1 MIHKLNA
8 KNYGMNDD
16 ILKDNIETKLLFDI
30 WIEDEGTIV
39 EIDNGIVI
47 LSGGVDSDS
56 QRVRAYEYICS
67 LFEVEATNAEFSVPV
82 SSRLQ
87 EVQNDLVI
95 E

>member
-47 LSGGVDSDS
+47 LSGEVDSDS
-56 QRVRAYEYICS
+56 Q
-67 LFEVEATNAEFSVPV
+67 
-82 SSRLQ
+82 
-87 EVQNDLVI
+87 
-95 E
+95 